1 MHIKTIALTVCLLA
15 VAADV
20 QSPIFPYGV
29 PKEKP
34 DMPLSKAMERAYTNY
49 SAPTTWDNELFTK
62 FRHTE
67 LESFDYNGGDG
78 TISRRDPSKV
88 VRANILVAWGT
99 HLGRVSFL
107 GRPREQKVDSNPSRL
122 AVDC

>member
-34 DMPLSKAMERAYTNY
+34 DMPLSRM
-49 SAPTTWDNELFTK
+49 
-62 FRHTE
+62 
-67 LESFDYNGGDG
+67 
-78 TISRRDPSKV
+78 DP
-88 VRANILVAWGT
+88 
-99 HLGRVSFL
+99 
-107 GRPREQKVDSNPSRL
+107 DSITS
-122 AVDC
+122 VIT